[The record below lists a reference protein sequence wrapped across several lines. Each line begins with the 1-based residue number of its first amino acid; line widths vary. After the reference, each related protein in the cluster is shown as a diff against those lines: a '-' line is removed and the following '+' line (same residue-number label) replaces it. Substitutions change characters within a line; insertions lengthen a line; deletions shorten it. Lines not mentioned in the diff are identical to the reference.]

1 MRGSGAR
8 APADGGC
15 GSRAGTRR
23 RRRRRAVLEV
33 SAGCERSGGGG
44 RSVAYGAPGRR
55 GWPGGE
61 AAGARWGSWARTG
74 HFSGHPGSACPVAME
89 TGGSPGGGDPGA
101 ASGGGSHRL
110 ATWARAAQPAGSRGS
125 AAATPLQPLEPGTST
140 AGSPG
145 PQSLWPP
152 WREVCRWAQGAGV
165 CTFPPGL
172 GGHPPAHSLPR
183 FSCSHSSAFPTRVPA
198 ESIVS
203 QLFLY
208 HFQPLDK

>member
-1 MRGSGAR
+1 M
-8 APADGGC
+8 
-15 GSRAGTRR
+15 
-23 RRRRRAVLEV
+23 EV
-33 SAGCERSGGGG
+33 SAGCERSGGGGGG

-89 TGGSPGGGDPGA
+89 TGGSPGWGGTRARPRGAGPTGWLHGRGRPSLRVPG
-101 ASGGGSHRL
+101 GQLR
-110 ATWARAAQPAGSRGS
+110 PP
-125 AAATPLQPLEPGTST
+125 PLQPLEPGTST